1 MSKNTGHDCGVE
13 QVERQGVVII
23 GEPVGYHGANLVRE
37 AYNIHCSGKRI
48 K

>member
-1 MSKNTGHDCGVE
+1 MSKSTGHNCSAK